1 MTGTARRLER
11 GALGGEWQKL
21 RPKKSQEATAP
32 GPPQLLC
39 SSVRWRPLEGV
50 GRGVTSPELCL
61 PALLVAVGFGRE
73 WKWGPSWR
81 LLSPLGCR

>member
-1 MTGTARRLER
+1 MMGTAGRLER
-11 GALGGEWQKL
+11 GALGGEWQRL

-32 GPPQLLC
+32 GLLC

-61 PALLVAVGFGRE
+61 PALLVAVGLGRG
-73 WKWGPSWR
+73 WKWGPGWR